1 MKLPLMTV
9 WLLWIAAAGT
19 GTVALSQS
27 TQDINHDQRILRE
40 VRQILTGEHAFDGMS
55 ISPSVKK
62 GVVTLNGTV
71 GNQAAKVLATTEIQ
85 DVEGIKS
92 VMNNLNVVGGAPKPV
107 PPAPSGDVQNKNVI
121 LPFGSILPVHVSAE
135 ISSKTAH
142 VNDTF
147 HATVATNVIANG
159 YILVPAGAPIEGT
172 VLEAK
177 PGGHLGR
184 PGVLTIALTRMTL
197 NAPEGQRVVGFTAQ
211 PLSSKAPGATSGVR
225 TVGGLNAL
233 LKTDETTVRPDQ
245 LLQFRMIQAAF
256 VPITLKDGHQVP
268 PVPIDSSRESR
279 K

>member
-1 MKLPLMTV
+1 V
-9 WLLWIAAAGT
+9 R
-19 GTVALSQS
+19 
-27 TQDINHDQRILRE
+27 RILE
-40 VRQILTGEHAFDGMS
+40 NEHAFDGMS
-55 ISPSVKK
+55 ISPNVKK

-85 DVEGIKS
+85 NVDGIKS
-92 VMNNLNVVGGAPKPV
+92 VMNNLNVVGGTPKPA

-142 VNDTF
+142 ANDTF

-159 YILVPAGAPIEGT
+159 YILVPAGAPVEGT

-177 PGGHLGR
+177 PAGHLAG

-197 NAPEGQRVVGFTAQ
+197 NGPEGPRTEGFTVQ
-211 PLSSKAPGATSGVR
+211 PLSSKAPGATSGG
-225 TVGGLNAL
+225 TITAGLNAL
-233 LKTDETTVRPDQ
+233 MRTNEITVRPEQ

-268 PVPIDSSRESR
+268 PVPIDSSAESR